1 VLHPTFS
8 FFSGIGLYAALLL
21 ALLNPLHRIVV
32 VARNQEKADYARE
45 QILPLLP
52 DDDYYKENI
61 IALACDHASFQSTRN
76 FRHNLQTRLNDT
88 YNTSKWARNGIDVF
102 VLNAAVLC
110 ARDSL
115 PQFTEDGI
123 ELTFQTNYLTPF
135 LLANLT
141 TDLLNPGGRVVI
153 STSGLHE
160 QAKMRLNG
168 IVGNDG
174 NARKGFEM
182 LDGSSFHYKQ
192 SYAISKLCS
201 VALCGQLAS
210 RLAHRNIVVNCFSP
224 GLMTSS
230 GLFRNQK
237 NGGDICHNKSVVAK
251 EKPVGWGAGALVYMA
266 IADDTGKRSNEYWRD
281 ADSTLGSK
289 SVYGKHFCPT
299 RIAHDY
305 VDEFTS
311 DLLWHLSCQLT
322 GLENNH
328 SS

>member
-1 VLHPTFS
+1 
-8 FFSGIGLYAALLL
+8 LYAAKLL

-32 VARNQEKADYARE
+32 VARNQEKANFARD

-52 DDDYYKENI
+52 DDDFYRENI

-76 FRHNLQTRLNDT
+76 FRHNLRTRLNET
-88 YNTSKWARNGIDVF
+88 YNTSKWAMNGIDVL

-110 ARDSL
+110 ARDSP

-135 LLANLT
+135 LITNLM
-141 TDLLNPGGRVVI
+141 TDLLNPGGRVVL

-160 QAKMRLNG
+160 QAKLRLNG
-168 IVGNDG
+168 ILGNDG

-182 LDGSSFHYKQ
+182 VDGSSFHYKQ
-192 SYAISKLCS
+192 SYAISKLCT

-210 RLAHRNIVVNCFSP
+210 RLAKRNIVVNCFSP

-237 NGGDICHNKSVVAK
+237 DGEMFHNQSVLAK
-251 EKPVGWGAGALVYMA
+251 EKPVSWGAGALVYMA
-266 IADDTGKRSNEYWRD
+266 IADETGKRSNEYWRD
-281 ADSTLGSK
+281 ADSTLGDR
-289 SVYGKHFCPT
+289 SVYGLHFCPT
-299 RIAHDY
+299 RITDNY
-305 VDEFTS
+305 VDACTR

-322 GLENNH
+322 GLDNNY
-328 SS
+328 STYSK